1 MEICIV
7 LALASLG
14 VFHGLNPATGW
25 LLAASHG
32 TRRQSSSAVFGA
44 LIPLTLGQAVA
55 VGAVLALA
63 ATVALPLQLPVG
75 LLLMTLGA
83 YRLSAEQP
91 FETRYP
97 ATGIRSLAVRSFLT
111 ASIHGAGLMA
121 VALAPE
127 STGHAVLAEALGYA
141 VATGVA
147 SWLCLAKLG
156 LGWLRKTQGTLEVL
170 WAAALF
176 ASGAVVVLG

>member
-1 MEICIV
+1 MELCVV

-32 TRRQSSSAVFGA
+32 TRRQSPSAVLGA
-44 LIPLTLGQAVA
+44 LIPLTLGQSVA
-55 VGAVLALA
+55 VGAVLALSA
-63 ATVALPLQLPVG
+63 AVALPLQLPVG
-75 LLLMTLGA
+75 LLLISLGA
-83 YRLSAEQP
+83 YRLFAAQP

-97 ATGIRSLAVRSFLT
+97 ATGIRALAVRSFLA
-111 ASIHGAGLMA
+111 ASIQGAGLMA

-141 VATGVA
+141 AATGIA
-147 SWLCLAKLG
+147 AWLCLAKLG
-156 LGWLRKTQGTLEVL
+156 LGLLRKTQGTVDVL

-176 ASGAVVVLG
+176 ASGALVVLG